1 MRFILPLIVILW
13 SQHLRRVGAS
23 AAKVQ
28 EALDEGVNMWVV
40 SSGGVGSEMLVV
52 YIKSNFPLHTNHQRS
67 NLDWVHDDYLSH
79 APRPVHLKNPHQ
91 LKAVVYIV
99 GNPLLALCSMKRRGV
114 HVVNLNKLHNYE
126 VVFTYANYSDEELLK
141 AIYYQFKNWTQDGVS
156 WKFGY
161 PVHVLSSEDIYHEEC
176 LDAFLPGNHVIS
188 RKRRSRSP
196 ETIKCTQSLRFST
209 QVFQFV
215 NEMLEFRSSCTRQR
229 MLNDSNIRGSGRM
242 SGLA

>member
-1 MRFILPLIVILW
+1 MRFILSLIVILW
-13 SQHLRRVGAS
+13 SQHLRRVGSS

-28 EALDEGVNMWVV
+28 EALEEGVNMWVV
-40 SSGGVGSEMLVV
+40 SSGGVGSQALN
-52 YIKSNFPLHTNHQRS
+52 NFVASYSLFHTNHQRS

-99 GNPLLALCSMKRRGV
+99 GSPLLAVCSMKRRGA
-114 HVVNLNKLHNYE
+114 HVINLNKLHNYE

-141 AIYYQFKNWTQDGVS
+141 AIYYQFKNWTQDGFG

-161 PVHVLSSEDIYHEEC
+161 PVHVLTSEDIYHEEC
-176 LDAFLPGNHVIS
+176 LKEFLPGNHTIL

-196 ETIKCTQSLRFST
+196 ETIRCAHKLRFSWP
-209 QVFQFV
+209 VFQFI
-215 NEMLEFRSSCTRQR
+215 NEMLRFRSNCTLHKLR
-229 MLNDSNIRGSGRM
+229 NV
-242 SGLA
+242 